1 MGISQEEIVTNTQ
14 TVTKGLEALR
24 LEHKSLLGDLKNA
37 NEESNGGR
45 GPAGNGPSGFM
56 VWPLKNPNILDLLTL
71 HCQI

>member
-56 VWPLKNPNILDLLTL
+56 VWTTKKNTNILDP
-71 HCQI
+71 H

>member
-56 VWPLKNPNILDLLTL
+56 VWPLKKPQ
-71 HCQI
+71 HS